1 LFAENKLGNHA
12 PAPIR
17 QHFRPGRNTV
27 LPGVEISGRS
37 KHWRKFGGRT
47 GRDFVVESTSN
58 QREGG
63 IVRKLT
69 QAAINF
75 LKKEDGP
82 TAVEY
87 AIMLA
92 LIVTICIG
100 VITTFGSNGSVLSSN
115 APATVAI
122 RGGN

>member
-1 LFAENKLGNHA
+1 MG
-12 PAPIR
+12 
-17 QHFRPGRNTV
+17 G
-27 LPGVEISGRS
+27 GV
-37 KHWRKFGGRT
+37 
-47 GRDFVVESTSN
+47 
-58 QREGG
+58 
-63 IVRKLT
+63 VRKLT

-100 VITTFGSNGSVLSSN
+100 VITTFGSNGNVLSSN
-115 APATVAI
+115 APATVALI
-122 RGGN
+122 GGN

>member
-1 LFAENKLGNHA
+1 MH
-12 PAPIR
+12 
-17 QHFRPGRNTV
+17 
-27 LPGVEISGRS
+27 
-37 KHWRKFGGRT
+37 
-47 GRDFVVESTSN
+47 
-58 QREGG
+58 
-63 IVRKLT
+63 KLT

-100 VITTFGSNGSVLSSN
+100 VITTVGSNGSVLSSN

-122 RGGN
+122 IGGN